1 MDERYEKAVELLKK
15 NNQEHII
22 KVLENS
28 TEEQKNKLLEQIMYI
43 DFNQMKE
50 LYESTQ
56 KEISFDKDVIE
67 PIDYIDKEKLTDEE
81 LNKYNNIGENVIKNG
96 KYAVVTMAGGQGT
109 RLGHKGPKGTFMM
122 GLEEDKSIFQI
133 LIESIKEKNEKYG
146 VVIPWYIMTSREN
159 NEQTQNFFKENN
171 YFGYDSNSIIFFK
184 QGELPMCDEQGKILV
199 DETGVIKEAADGHG
213 GIFIS
218 MQKNGI
224 IDDMKKRGIEWVFI
238 GGVDNIL
245 AKMVDETL
253 VGILEDK
260 HILAAGKSVVK
271 ANPQEKVGVFCKRN
285 GKPGVVE
292 YTEITNE
299 MAERLNENGELAFG
313 ESHLNCNMFN
323 IKALEI
329 IGHKKLP
336 YHAAHKKAN
345 YINENGEVVV
355 ATAPNAYKFEAF
367 IFDAFDMLDDMVIFR
382 VKRENEFAPVKNAEG
397 NDSPETARNL
407 YINFHKNNK

>member
-1 MDERYEKAVELLKK
+1 MDERFEKAVELLKK
-15 NNQEHII
+15 NNQDHII

-28 TEEQKNKLLEQIMYI
+28 TEEQRNKLLEQIMYI

-81 LNKYNNIGENVIKNG
+81 LNKYNNIGENIIKNG

-199 DETGVIKEAADGHG
+199 DESGVIKEAADGHG

-329 IGHKKLP
+329 IGNKKLP

-407 YINFHKNNK
+407 YLNFHKNNK

>member
-218 MQKNGI
+218 MQRNGI

-329 IGHKKLP
+329 IGNKKLP

-382 VKRENEFAPVKNAEG
+382 VKREDEFAPVKNAEG

>member
-1 MDERYEKAVELLKK
+1 MDERFEKAVELLKK
-15 NNQEHII
+15 NNQDHII

-28 TEEQKNKLLEQIMYI
+28 TEEQRNKLLEQIMYI
-43 DFNQMKE
+43 DFDQMKE

-199 DETGVIKEAADGHG
+199 DDSGVIKEAADGHG

-329 IGHKKLP
+329 IGNKKLP

-407 YINFHKNNK
+407 YLNFHKNNK